1 MLYKI
6 NHNTWLDLPKWKC
19 RPEFAAL
26 WLALNTP
33 KQDVELIS
41 RLRAECDRIKALHR
55 AGRPA
60 PRPSQTNGNSRPVYV
75 YNRQG
80 GYIGTYG
87 NSRLAA
93 VALFGVANNTTVS
106 GINQVRCGRVKT
118 YKGYQ
123 FLNEEIK

>member
-33 KQDVELIS
+33 KQDIDLIAK
-41 RLRAECDRIKALHR
+41 LRAECDRLTALHR
-55 AGRPA
+55 AGKRA
-60 PRPSQTNGNSRPVYV
+60 PLPNQISSNSRPVTAYDA
-75 YNRQG
+75 QG
-80 GYIGTYG
+80 RLLGTYP

-93 VALFGVANNTTVS
+93 VALFGIANNATVS
-106 GINQVRCGRVKT
+106 GINQVRCGRVQT
-118 YKGYQ
+118 YKGYH
-123 FLNEEIK
+123 FENEKKK